1 MAVSENNNKLAENKV
16 LILYSLNKINKD
28 IAEDN
33 LFKIISSINDINYF
47 YFGQTLSDLDQSR
60 LVDSYTKD
68 KDTIYRITSEGK
80 NALSLTKDILPGII
94 KLKADNIFKQELS
107 SIEEESSVVA
117 EYTPKNENDY
127 KIKCKIVENNETIFE
142 VSTFAGSRDNAKK
155 IVDNWNK
162 NANTIFPKILD
173 LLLNS
178 NENFHIL
185 NTYASI
191 CTIRQAYNSMS
202 LFIKHQNDLPKYLS
216 KRDVYALYTDQ
227 VRPILYNN
235 KKCIKLPLS
244 NLVRTKKVL
253 TTTFNDP
260 LIREFIKEL
269 NINKIENIYFP
280 IPKVIEDKEIKQVRI
295 VPLYKGEYIEIEFS
309 YKKEKVEL
317 NEGNNNTLSIDVGIN
332 NLMTLVTT
340 NNISYIIDGKRL
352 KSINQ
357 FYNKQKAYYQSK
369 LVNNKY
375 SKRLKR
381 FDLRN
386 KHRIDDYV
394 NKAVNQVIKI
404 SKEEK
409 VNTIVIG
416 YNKGL
421 KEKGIKND
429 NLTNKEKSK
438 INQNF
443 TRIPIS
449 RLINKIKY
457 KCEEYSINCIVINE
471 SYTSLSSFY
480 DNDKID
486 KQEKY
491 SGKRIKRGL
500 YLTINNIEVNADVN
514 AALNI
519 LRKSKP
525 KDDEDIHYLRDRGLT
540 IPKRLQVSF

>member
-1 MAVSENNNKLAENKV
+1 MFRTLKYHYKVKNDYEKRLLMFLFHISKNLYNVS
-16 LILYSLNKINKD
+16 LYTLRQQYFNYDKISSYYELNK
-28 IAEDN
+28 
-33 LFKIISSINDINYF
+33 
-47 YFGQTLSDLDQSR
+47 
-60 LVDSYTKD
+60 
-68 KDTIYRITSEGK
+68 
-80 NALSLTKDILPGII
+80 
-94 KLKADNIFKQELS
+94 
-107 SIEEESSVVA
+107 
-117 EYTPKNENDY
+117 
-127 KIKCKIVENNETIFE
+127 
-142 VSTFAGSRDNAKK
+142 
-155 IVDNWNK
+155 
-162 NANTIFPKILD
+162 
-173 LLLNS
+173 LLNS

-244 NLVRTKKVL
+244 NLVRTNKVL

-295 VPLYKGEYIEIEFS
+295 VPIYKGEYIEIEFS

-340 NNISYIIDGKRL
+340 NNNSYIIDGKRL

-375 SKRLKR
+375 SKRLRR

-500 YLTINNIEVNADVN
+500 YLTKNNIEVNADVN

>member
-1 MAVSENNNKLAENKV
+1 MFRTLKYHYKVKNDYEKRLLMFLFHISKNLYNVS
-16 LILYSLNKINKD
+16 LYTLRQQYFNYDKISSYYELNK
-28 IAEDN
+28 
-33 LFKIISSINDINYF
+33 
-47 YFGQTLSDLDQSR
+47 
-60 LVDSYTKD
+60 
-68 KDTIYRITSEGK
+68 
-80 NALSLTKDILPGII
+80 
-94 KLKADNIFKQELS
+94 
-107 SIEEESSVVA
+107 
-117 EYTPKNENDY
+117 
-127 KIKCKIVENNETIFE
+127 
-142 VSTFAGSRDNAKK
+142 
-155 IVDNWNK
+155 
-162 NANTIFPKILD
+162 
-173 LLLNS
+173 LLNS

-244 NLVRTKKVL
+244 NLVRTNKVL

-340 NNISYIIDGKRL
+340 NNNSYIIDGKRL

-375 SKRLKR
+375 SKRLRR

-500 YLTINNIEVNADVN
+500 YLTKNNIEVNTDVN

>member
-1 MAVSENNNKLAENKV
+1 MFRTLKYHYKVKNDYEKRLLMFLFHISKNLYNVSLYTLRQQYFNNEKISSYYE
-16 LILYSLNKINKD
+16 LNK
-28 IAEDN
+28 
-33 LFKIISSINDINYF
+33 
-47 YFGQTLSDLDQSR
+47 
-60 LVDSYTKD
+60 
-68 KDTIYRITSEGK
+68 
-80 NALSLTKDILPGII
+80 
-94 KLKADNIFKQELS
+94 
-107 SIEEESSVVA
+107 
-117 EYTPKNENDY
+117 
-127 KIKCKIVENNETIFE
+127 
-142 VSTFAGSRDNAKK
+142 
-155 IVDNWNK
+155 
-162 NANTIFPKILD
+162 
-173 LLLNS
+173 LLNS

-244 NLVRTKKVL
+244 NLVRTNKVL

-340 NNISYIIDGKRL
+340 NNNSYIIDGKRL

-375 SKRLKR
+375 SKRLRR

-500 YLTINNIEVNADVN
+500 YLTKNNIEVNADVN

>member
-1 MAVSENNNKLAENKV
+1 MFRTLKYHYKVKNDYEKRLLMFLFHISKNLYNVS
-16 LILYSLNKINKD
+16 LYTLRQQYFNYDKISSYYELNK
-28 IAEDN
+28 
-33 LFKIISSINDINYF
+33 
-47 YFGQTLSDLDQSR
+47 
-60 LVDSYTKD
+60 
-68 KDTIYRITSEGK
+68 
-80 NALSLTKDILPGII
+80 
-94 KLKADNIFKQELS
+94 
-107 SIEEESSVVA
+107 
-117 EYTPKNENDY
+117 
-127 KIKCKIVENNETIFE
+127 
-142 VSTFAGSRDNAKK
+142 
-155 IVDNWNK
+155 
-162 NANTIFPKILD
+162 
-173 LLLNS
+173 LLNS

-295 VPLYKGEYIEIEFS
+295 VPIYKGEYIEIEFS

-340 NNISYIIDGKRL
+340 NNNSYIIDGKRL

-500 YLTINNIEVNADVN
+500 YLTKNNIEVNADVN

>member
-1 MAVSENNNKLAENKV
+1 MFRTLKYHYKVKNDYEKRLLMFLFHISKNLYNVSLYTLRQQYFNNEKISSYYE
-16 LILYSLNKINKD
+16 LNK
-28 IAEDN
+28 
-33 LFKIISSINDINYF
+33 
-47 YFGQTLSDLDQSR
+47 
-60 LVDSYTKD
+60 
-68 KDTIYRITSEGK
+68 
-80 NALSLTKDILPGII
+80 
-94 KLKADNIFKQELS
+94 
-107 SIEEESSVVA
+107 
-117 EYTPKNENDY
+117 
-127 KIKCKIVENNETIFE
+127 
-142 VSTFAGSRDNAKK
+142 
-155 IVDNWNK
+155 
-162 NANTIFPKILD
+162 
-173 LLLNS
+173 LLNS

-340 NNISYIIDGKRL
+340 NNNSYIIDGKRL

-500 YLTINNIEVNADVN
+500 YLTKNNIEVNADVN

>member
-1 MAVSENNNKLAENKV
+1 MFRTLKYHYKVKNDYEKRLLMFLFHISKNLYNVS
-16 LILYSLNKINKD
+16 LYTLRQQYFNYDKISSYYELNK
-28 IAEDN
+28 
-33 LFKIISSINDINYF
+33 
-47 YFGQTLSDLDQSR
+47 
-60 LVDSYTKD
+60 
-68 KDTIYRITSEGK
+68 
-80 NALSLTKDILPGII
+80 
-94 KLKADNIFKQELS
+94 
-107 SIEEESSVVA
+107 
-117 EYTPKNENDY
+117 
-127 KIKCKIVENNETIFE
+127 
-142 VSTFAGSRDNAKK
+142 
-155 IVDNWNK
+155 
-162 NANTIFPKILD
+162 
-173 LLLNS
+173 LLNS

-340 NNISYIIDGKRL
+340 NNNSYIIDGKRL

-375 SKRLKR
+375 SKRLRR

-500 YLTINNIEVNADVN
+500 YLTKNNIEVNADVN

>member
-1 MAVSENNNKLAENKV
+1 MFRTLKYHYKVKNDYEKRLLMFLFHISKNLYNVS
-16 LILYSLNKINKD
+16 LYTLRQQYFNYDKISSYYELNK
-28 IAEDN
+28 
-33 LFKIISSINDINYF
+33 
-47 YFGQTLSDLDQSR
+47 
-60 LVDSYTKD
+60 
-68 KDTIYRITSEGK
+68 
-80 NALSLTKDILPGII
+80 
-94 KLKADNIFKQELS
+94 
-107 SIEEESSVVA
+107 
-117 EYTPKNENDY
+117 
-127 KIKCKIVENNETIFE
+127 
-142 VSTFAGSRDNAKK
+142 
-155 IVDNWNK
+155 
-162 NANTIFPKILD
+162 
-173 LLLNS
+173 LLNS

-340 NNISYIIDGKRL
+340 NNNSYIIDGKRL

-409 VNTIVIG
+409 VNTIVIR

-500 YLTINNIEVNADVN
+500 YLTKNNIEVNADVN

>member
-1 MAVSENNNKLAENKV
+1 MFRTLKYHYKVKNDYEKRLLMFLFHISKNLYNVSLYTLRQQYFNNEKISSYYE
-16 LILYSLNKINKD
+16 LNK
-28 IAEDN
+28 
-33 LFKIISSINDINYF
+33 
-47 YFGQTLSDLDQSR
+47 
-60 LVDSYTKD
+60 
-68 KDTIYRITSEGK
+68 
-80 NALSLTKDILPGII
+80 
-94 KLKADNIFKQELS
+94 
-107 SIEEESSVVA
+107 
-117 EYTPKNENDY
+117 
-127 KIKCKIVENNETIFE
+127 
-142 VSTFAGSRDNAKK
+142 
-155 IVDNWNK
+155 
-162 NANTIFPKILD
+162 
-173 LLLNS
+173 LLNS

-500 YLTINNIEVNADVN
+500 YLTKNNIEVNADVN

>member
-1 MAVSENNNKLAENKV
+1 MFRTLKYHYKVKNDYEKRLLMFLFHISKNLYNVSLYTLRQQYFNNEKISSYYE
-16 LILYSLNKINKD
+16 LNK
-28 IAEDN
+28 
-33 LFKIISSINDINYF
+33 
-47 YFGQTLSDLDQSR
+47 
-60 LVDSYTKD
+60 
-68 KDTIYRITSEGK
+68 
-80 NALSLTKDILPGII
+80 
-94 KLKADNIFKQELS
+94 
-107 SIEEESSVVA
+107 
-117 EYTPKNENDY
+117 
-127 KIKCKIVENNETIFE
+127 
-142 VSTFAGSRDNAKK
+142 
-155 IVDNWNK
+155 
-162 NANTIFPKILD
+162 
-173 LLLNS
+173 LLNS

-244 NLVRTKKVL
+244 NLVRTNKVL

-295 VPLYKGEYIEIEFS
+295 VPIYKGEYIEIEFS

-340 NNISYIIDGKRL
+340 NNNSYIIDGKRL

-500 YLTINNIEVNADVN
+500 YLTKNNIEVNADVN

>member
-1 MAVSENNNKLAENKV
+1 MFRTLKYHYKVKNDYEKRLLMFLFHISKNLYNVSLYTLRQQYFNNEKISSYYE
-16 LILYSLNKINKD
+16 LNK
-28 IAEDN
+28 
-33 LFKIISSINDINYF
+33 
-47 YFGQTLSDLDQSR
+47 
-60 LVDSYTKD
+60 
-68 KDTIYRITSEGK
+68 
-80 NALSLTKDILPGII
+80 
-94 KLKADNIFKQELS
+94 
-107 SIEEESSVVA
+107 
-117 EYTPKNENDY
+117 
-127 KIKCKIVENNETIFE
+127 
-142 VSTFAGSRDNAKK
+142 
-155 IVDNWNK
+155 
-162 NANTIFPKILD
+162 
-173 LLLNS
+173 LLNS

-202 LFIKHQNDLPKYLS
+202 LFIKHHNDLPKYLS

-340 NNISYIIDGKRL
+340 NNNSYIIDGKRL

-500 YLTINNIEVNADVN
+500 YLTKNNIEVNADVN

>member
-1 MAVSENNNKLAENKV
+1 MFRTLKYHYKVKNDYEKRLLMFLFHISKNLYNVS
-16 LILYSLNKINKD
+16 LYTLRQQYFNYDKISSYYELNK
-28 IAEDN
+28 
-33 LFKIISSINDINYF
+33 
-47 YFGQTLSDLDQSR
+47 
-60 LVDSYTKD
+60 
-68 KDTIYRITSEGK
+68 
-80 NALSLTKDILPGII
+80 
-94 KLKADNIFKQELS
+94 
-107 SIEEESSVVA
+107 
-117 EYTPKNENDY
+117 
-127 KIKCKIVENNETIFE
+127 
-142 VSTFAGSRDNAKK
+142 
-155 IVDNWNK
+155 
-162 NANTIFPKILD
+162 
-173 LLLNS
+173 LLNS

-244 NLVRTKKVL
+244 NLVRTNKVL

-295 VPLYKGEYIEIEFS
+295 VPIYKGEYIEIEFS

-500 YLTINNIEVNADVN
+500 YLTKNNIEVNADVN

>member
-1 MAVSENNNKLAENKV
+1 MFRTLKYHYKVKNDYEKRLLMFLFHISKNLYNVSLYTLRQQYFNNEKISSYYE
-16 LILYSLNKINKD
+16 LNK
-28 IAEDN
+28 
-33 LFKIISSINDINYF
+33 
-47 YFGQTLSDLDQSR
+47 
-60 LVDSYTKD
+60 
-68 KDTIYRITSEGK
+68 
-80 NALSLTKDILPGII
+80 
-94 KLKADNIFKQELS
+94 
-107 SIEEESSVVA
+107 
-117 EYTPKNENDY
+117 
-127 KIKCKIVENNETIFE
+127 
-142 VSTFAGSRDNAKK
+142 
-155 IVDNWNK
+155 
-162 NANTIFPKILD
+162 
-173 LLLNS
+173 LLNS

-202 LFIKHQNDLPKYLS
+202 LFIKHHNDLPKYLS
-216 KRDVYALYTDQ
+216 KKDVYALYTDQ

-340 NNISYIIDGKRL
+340 NNNSYIIDGKRL

-386 KHRIDDYV
+386 KHRIDDYI

-500 YLTINNIEVNADVN
+500 YLTKNNIEVNADVN

>member
-1 MAVSENNNKLAENKV
+1 MFRTLKYHYKVKNDYEKRLLMFLFHISKNLYNVSLYTLRQQYFNNEKISSYYE
-16 LILYSLNKINKD
+16 LNK
-28 IAEDN
+28 
-33 LFKIISSINDINYF
+33 
-47 YFGQTLSDLDQSR
+47 
-60 LVDSYTKD
+60 
-68 KDTIYRITSEGK
+68 
-80 NALSLTKDILPGII
+80 
-94 KLKADNIFKQELS
+94 
-107 SIEEESSVVA
+107 
-117 EYTPKNENDY
+117 
-127 KIKCKIVENNETIFE
+127 
-142 VSTFAGSRDNAKK
+142 
-155 IVDNWNK
+155 
-162 NANTIFPKILD
+162 
-173 LLLNS
+173 LLNS

-244 NLVRTKKVL
+244 NLVRTNKVL

-375 SKRLKR
+375 SKRLRR

-500 YLTINNIEVNADVN
+500 YLTKNNIEVNADVN

>member
-1 MAVSENNNKLAENKV
+1 MFRTLKYHYKVKNGYEKRLLMFLFHISKNLYNVSLYTLRQQYFNNDKISSYYE
-16 LILYSLNKINKD
+16 LNK
-28 IAEDN
+28 
-33 LFKIISSINDINYF
+33 
-47 YFGQTLSDLDQSR
+47 
-60 LVDSYTKD
+60 
-68 KDTIYRITSEGK
+68 
-80 NALSLTKDILPGII
+80 
-94 KLKADNIFKQELS
+94 
-107 SIEEESSVVA
+107 
-117 EYTPKNENDY
+117 
-127 KIKCKIVENNETIFE
+127 
-142 VSTFAGSRDNAKK
+142 
-155 IVDNWNK
+155 
-162 NANTIFPKILD
+162 
-173 LLLNS
+173 LLNS

-500 YLTINNIEVNADVN
+500 YLTKNNIEVNADVN

>member
-1 MAVSENNNKLAENKV
+1 MFRTLKYHYKVKNDYEKRLLMFLFHISKNLYNVS
-16 LILYSLNKINKD
+16 LYTLRQQYFNYDKISSYYELNK
-28 IAEDN
+28 
-33 LFKIISSINDINYF
+33 
-47 YFGQTLSDLDQSR
+47 
-60 LVDSYTKD
+60 
-68 KDTIYRITSEGK
+68 
-80 NALSLTKDILPGII
+80 
-94 KLKADNIFKQELS
+94 
-107 SIEEESSVVA
+107 
-117 EYTPKNENDY
+117 
-127 KIKCKIVENNETIFE
+127 
-142 VSTFAGSRDNAKK
+142 
-155 IVDNWNK
+155 
-162 NANTIFPKILD
+162 
-173 LLLNS
+173 LLNS

-244 NLVRTKKVL
+244 NLVRTNKVL

-295 VPLYKGEYIEIEFS
+295 VPIYKGEYIEIEFS

-375 SKRLKR
+375 SKRLRR

-500 YLTINNIEVNADVN
+500 YLTKNNIEVNADVN

-540 IPKRLQVSF
+540 IPKRLQVIL

>member
-1 MAVSENNNKLAENKV
+1 MFRTLKYHYKVKNDYEKRLLMFLFHISKNLYNVS
-16 LILYSLNKINKD
+16 LYTLRQQYFNYDKISSYYELNK
-28 IAEDN
+28 
-33 LFKIISSINDINYF
+33 
-47 YFGQTLSDLDQSR
+47 
-60 LVDSYTKD
+60 
-68 KDTIYRITSEGK
+68 
-80 NALSLTKDILPGII
+80 
-94 KLKADNIFKQELS
+94 
-107 SIEEESSVVA
+107 
-117 EYTPKNENDY
+117 
-127 KIKCKIVENNETIFE
+127 
-142 VSTFAGSRDNAKK
+142 
-155 IVDNWNK
+155 
-162 NANTIFPKILD
+162 
-173 LLLNS
+173 LLNS

-340 NNISYIIDGKRL
+340 NNNSYIIDGKRL

-438 INQNF
+438 ISQNF

-500 YLTINNIEVNADVN
+500 YLTKNNIEVNADVN

>member
-1 MAVSENNNKLAENKV
+1 MFRTLKYHYKVKNDYEKRLLMFLFHISKNLYNVSLYTLRQQYFNNEKISSYYE
-16 LILYSLNKINKD
+16 LNK
-28 IAEDN
+28 
-33 LFKIISSINDINYF
+33 
-47 YFGQTLSDLDQSR
+47 
-60 LVDSYTKD
+60 
-68 KDTIYRITSEGK
+68 
-80 NALSLTKDILPGII
+80 
-94 KLKADNIFKQELS
+94 
-107 SIEEESSVVA
+107 
-117 EYTPKNENDY
+117 
-127 KIKCKIVENNETIFE
+127 
-142 VSTFAGSRDNAKK
+142 
-155 IVDNWNK
+155 
-162 NANTIFPKILD
+162 
-173 LLLNS
+173 LLNS

-295 VPLYKGEYIEIEFS
+295 VPIYKGEYIEIEFS

-340 NNISYIIDGKRL
+340 NNNSYIIDGKRL

-500 YLTINNIEVNADVN
+500 YLTKNNIEVNADVN

>member
-1 MAVSENNNKLAENKV
+1 MFRTLKYHYKVKNDYEKRLLMFLFHISKNLYNVSLYTLRQQYFNNEKISSYYE
-16 LILYSLNKINKD
+16 LNK
-28 IAEDN
+28 
-33 LFKIISSINDINYF
+33 
-47 YFGQTLSDLDQSR
+47 
-60 LVDSYTKD
+60 
-68 KDTIYRITSEGK
+68 
-80 NALSLTKDILPGII
+80 
-94 KLKADNIFKQELS
+94 
-107 SIEEESSVVA
+107 
-117 EYTPKNENDY
+117 
-127 KIKCKIVENNETIFE
+127 
-142 VSTFAGSRDNAKK
+142 
-155 IVDNWNK
+155 
-162 NANTIFPKILD
+162 
-173 LLLNS
+173 LLNS

-375 SKRLKR
+375 SKRLRR

-500 YLTINNIEVNADVN
+500 YLTKNNIEVNADVN

>member
-1 MAVSENNNKLAENKV
+1 MFRTLKYHYKVKNDYEKRLLMFLFHISKNLYNVS
-16 LILYSLNKINKD
+16 LYTLRQQYFNYDKISSYYELNK
-28 IAEDN
+28 
-33 LFKIISSINDINYF
+33 
-47 YFGQTLSDLDQSR
+47 
-60 LVDSYTKD
+60 
-68 KDTIYRITSEGK
+68 
-80 NALSLTKDILPGII
+80 
-94 KLKADNIFKQELS
+94 
-107 SIEEESSVVA
+107 
-117 EYTPKNENDY
+117 
-127 KIKCKIVENNETIFE
+127 
-142 VSTFAGSRDNAKK
+142 
-155 IVDNWNK
+155 
-162 NANTIFPKILD
+162 
-173 LLLNS
+173 LLNS

-340 NNISYIIDGKRL
+340 NNNSYIIDGKRL

-375 SKRLKR
+375 SKRLRR

-500 YLTINNIEVNADVN
+500 YLTKNNIEVNADVN

-519 LRKSKP
+519 LR
-525 KDDEDIHYLRDRGLT
+525 
-540 IPKRLQVSF
+540 

>member
-1 MAVSENNNKLAENKV
+1 
-16 LILYSLNKINKD
+16 
-28 IAEDN
+28 
-33 LFKIISSINDINYF
+33 
-47 YFGQTLSDLDQSR
+47 
-60 LVDSYTKD
+60 
-68 KDTIYRITSEGK
+68 
-80 NALSLTKDILPGII
+80 
-94 KLKADNIFKQELS
+94 
-107 SIEEESSVVA
+107 
-117 EYTPKNENDY
+117 
-127 KIKCKIVENNETIFE
+127 
-142 VSTFAGSRDNAKK
+142 
-155 IVDNWNK
+155 
-162 NANTIFPKILD
+162 
-173 LLLNS
+173 
-178 NENFHIL
+178 
-185 NTYASI
+185 
-191 CTIRQAYNSMS
+191 MS

-500 YLTINNIEVNADVN
+500 YLTKNNIEVNADVN

>member
-1 MAVSENNNKLAENKV
+1 MFRTLKYHYKVKNDYEKRLLMFLFHISKNLYNVSLYTLRQQYFNNEKISSYYE
-16 LILYSLNKINKD
+16 LNK
-28 IAEDN
+28 
-33 LFKIISSINDINYF
+33 
-47 YFGQTLSDLDQSR
+47 
-60 LVDSYTKD
+60 
-68 KDTIYRITSEGK
+68 
-80 NALSLTKDILPGII
+80 
-94 KLKADNIFKQELS
+94 
-107 SIEEESSVVA
+107 
-117 EYTPKNENDY
+117 
-127 KIKCKIVENNETIFE
+127 
-142 VSTFAGSRDNAKK
+142 
-155 IVDNWNK
+155 
-162 NANTIFPKILD
+162 
-173 LLLNS
+173 LLNS

-202 LFIKHQNDLPKYLS
+202 LFIKHHNDLPKYLS

-244 NLVRTKKVL
+244 NLVRTNKVL
-253 TTTFNDP
+253 TTTFNDT

-295 VPLYKGEYIEIEFS
+295 VPIYKGEYIEIEFS

-500 YLTINNIEVNADVN
+500 YLTKNNIEVNADVN

>member
-1 MAVSENNNKLAENKV
+1 MFRTLKYHYKVKNDYEKRLLMFLFHISKNLYNVS
-16 LILYSLNKINKD
+16 LYTLRQQYFNYDKISSYYELNK
-28 IAEDN
+28 
-33 LFKIISSINDINYF
+33 
-47 YFGQTLSDLDQSR
+47 
-60 LVDSYTKD
+60 
-68 KDTIYRITSEGK
+68 
-80 NALSLTKDILPGII
+80 
-94 KLKADNIFKQELS
+94 
-107 SIEEESSVVA
+107 
-117 EYTPKNENDY
+117 
-127 KIKCKIVENNETIFE
+127 
-142 VSTFAGSRDNAKK
+142 
-155 IVDNWNK
+155 
-162 NANTIFPKILD
+162 
-173 LLLNS
+173 LLNS

-202 LFIKHQNDLPKYLS
+202 LFIKHHNDLPKYLS

-244 NLVRTKKVL
+244 NLVRTNKVL

-340 NNISYIIDGKRL
+340 NNNSYIIDGKRL

-375 SKRLKR
+375 SKRLRR

-500 YLTINNIEVNADVN
+500 YLTKNNIEVNADVN

>member
-1 MAVSENNNKLAENKV
+1 MFRTLKYHYKVKNDYEKRLLMFLFHISKNLYNVSLYTLRQQYFNNER
-16 LILYSLNKINKD
+16 ISSYYELNK
-28 IAEDN
+28 
-33 LFKIISSINDINYF
+33 
-47 YFGQTLSDLDQSR
+47 
-60 LVDSYTKD
+60 
-68 KDTIYRITSEGK
+68 
-80 NALSLTKDILPGII
+80 
-94 KLKADNIFKQELS
+94 
-107 SIEEESSVVA
+107 
-117 EYTPKNENDY
+117 
-127 KIKCKIVENNETIFE
+127 
-142 VSTFAGSRDNAKK
+142 
-155 IVDNWNK
+155 
-162 NANTIFPKILD
+162 
-173 LLLNS
+173 LLNS

-191 CTIRQAYNSMS
+191 CTIRQAYNSMP

-295 VPLYKGEYIEIEFS
+295 VPIYKGEYIEIEFS

-340 NNISYIIDGKRL
+340 NNNSYIIDGKRL

-500 YLTINNIEVNADVN
+500 YLTKNNIEVNADVN

>member
-1 MAVSENNNKLAENKV
+1 MFRTLKYHYKVKNDYEKRLLMFLFHISKNLYNVS
-16 LILYSLNKINKD
+16 LYTLRQQYFNYDKISSYYELNK
-28 IAEDN
+28 
-33 LFKIISSINDINYF
+33 
-47 YFGQTLSDLDQSR
+47 
-60 LVDSYTKD
+60 
-68 KDTIYRITSEGK
+68 
-80 NALSLTKDILPGII
+80 
-94 KLKADNIFKQELS
+94 
-107 SIEEESSVVA
+107 
-117 EYTPKNENDY
+117 
-127 KIKCKIVENNETIFE
+127 
-142 VSTFAGSRDNAKK
+142 
-155 IVDNWNK
+155 
-162 NANTIFPKILD
+162 
-173 LLLNS
+173 LLNS

-227 VRPILYNN
+227 VRPNLYNN

-244 NLVRTKKVL
+244 NLVRTNKVL

-340 NNISYIIDGKRL
+340 NNNSYIIDGKRL

-375 SKRLKR
+375 SKRLRR

-500 YLTINNIEVNADVN
+500 YLTKNNIEVNADVN

>member
-1 MAVSENNNKLAENKV
+1 MFRTLKYHYKVKNDYEKRLLMFLFHISKNLYNVSLYTLRQQYFNNEKISSYYE
-16 LILYSLNKINKD
+16 LNK
-28 IAEDN
+28 
-33 LFKIISSINDINYF
+33 
-47 YFGQTLSDLDQSR
+47 
-60 LVDSYTKD
+60 
-68 KDTIYRITSEGK
+68 
-80 NALSLTKDILPGII
+80 
-94 KLKADNIFKQELS
+94 
-107 SIEEESSVVA
+107 
-117 EYTPKNENDY
+117 
-127 KIKCKIVENNETIFE
+127 
-142 VSTFAGSRDNAKK
+142 
-155 IVDNWNK
+155 
-162 NANTIFPKILD
+162 
-173 LLLNS
+173 LLNS

-202 LFIKHQNDLPKYLS
+202 LFIKHHNDLPKYLS
-216 KRDVYALYTDQ
+216 KKDVYALYTDQ

-244 NLVRTKKVL
+244 NLVRTNKVL

-340 NNISYIIDGKRL
+340 NNNSYIIDGKRL

-449 RLINKIKY
+449 RLLNKIKY

-500 YLTINNIEVNADVN
+500 YLTKNNIEVNADVN

>member
-1 MAVSENNNKLAENKV
+1 MFRTLKYHYKVKNDYEKRLLMFLFHISKNLYNVSLYTLRQQYFNNDKISSYYE
-16 LILYSLNKINKD
+16 LNK
-28 IAEDN
+28 
-33 LFKIISSINDINYF
+33 
-47 YFGQTLSDLDQSR
+47 
-60 LVDSYTKD
+60 
-68 KDTIYRITSEGK
+68 
-80 NALSLTKDILPGII
+80 
-94 KLKADNIFKQELS
+94 
-107 SIEEESSVVA
+107 
-117 EYTPKNENDY
+117 
-127 KIKCKIVENNETIFE
+127 
-142 VSTFAGSRDNAKK
+142 
-155 IVDNWNK
+155 
-162 NANTIFPKILD
+162 
-173 LLLNS
+173 LLNS

-375 SKRLKR
+375 SKRLRR

-500 YLTINNIEVNADVN
+500 YLTKNNIEVNADVN

>member
-1 MAVSENNNKLAENKV
+1 MFRTLKYHYKVKNDYEKRLLMFLFHISKNLYNVS
-16 LILYSLNKINKD
+16 LYTLRQQYFNYDKISSYYELNK
-28 IAEDN
+28 
-33 LFKIISSINDINYF
+33 
-47 YFGQTLSDLDQSR
+47 
-60 LVDSYTKD
+60 
-68 KDTIYRITSEGK
+68 
-80 NALSLTKDILPGII
+80 
-94 KLKADNIFKQELS
+94 
-107 SIEEESSVVA
+107 
-117 EYTPKNENDY
+117 
-127 KIKCKIVENNETIFE
+127 
-142 VSTFAGSRDNAKK
+142 
-155 IVDNWNK
+155 
-162 NANTIFPKILD
+162 
-173 LLLNS
+173 LLNS

-244 NLVRTKKVL
+244 NLVRTNKVL

-340 NNISYIIDGKRL
+340 NNNSYIIDGKRL

-375 SKRLKR
+375 SKRLRR

-500 YLTINNIEVNADVN
+500 YLTKNNIEVNADVN

>member
-1 MAVSENNNKLAENKV
+1 MFRTLKYHYKVKNDYEKRLLMFLFHISKNLYNVS
-16 LILYSLNKINKD
+16 LYTLRQQYFNYDKISSYYELNK
-28 IAEDN
+28 
-33 LFKIISSINDINYF
+33 
-47 YFGQTLSDLDQSR
+47 
-60 LVDSYTKD
+60 
-68 KDTIYRITSEGK
+68 
-80 NALSLTKDILPGII
+80 
-94 KLKADNIFKQELS
+94 
-107 SIEEESSVVA
+107 
-117 EYTPKNENDY
+117 
-127 KIKCKIVENNETIFE
+127 
-142 VSTFAGSRDNAKK
+142 
-155 IVDNWNK
+155 
-162 NANTIFPKILD
+162 
-173 LLLNS
+173 LLNS

-216 KRDVYALYTDQ
+216 KRDVYDLYTDQ

-244 NLVRTKKVL
+244 NLVRTNKVL

-375 SKRLKR
+375 SKRLRR

-500 YLTINNIEVNADVN
+500 YLTKNNIEVNADVN

>member
-1 MAVSENNNKLAENKV
+1 MFRTLKYHYKVKNDYEKRLLMFLFHISKNLYNVSLYTLRQQYFNNEKISSYYE
-16 LILYSLNKINKD
+16 LNK
-28 IAEDN
+28 
-33 LFKIISSINDINYF
+33 
-47 YFGQTLSDLDQSR
+47 
-60 LVDSYTKD
+60 
-68 KDTIYRITSEGK
+68 
-80 NALSLTKDILPGII
+80 
-94 KLKADNIFKQELS
+94 
-107 SIEEESSVVA
+107 
-117 EYTPKNENDY
+117 
-127 KIKCKIVENNETIFE
+127 
-142 VSTFAGSRDNAKK
+142 
-155 IVDNWNK
+155 
-162 NANTIFPKILD
+162 
-173 LLLNS
+173 LLNS

-332 NLMTLVTT
+332 SLMTLVTT
-340 NNISYIIDGKRL
+340 NNNSYIIDGKRL

-375 SKRLKR
+375 SKRLRR

-500 YLTINNIEVNADVN
+500 YLTKNNIEVNADVN

>member
-1 MAVSENNNKLAENKV
+1 MFRTIKYHYKCNSSYEKRLLMFLFHISKNLYNVTLYTLRQQYFNNEKISSYFE
-16 LILYSLNKINKD
+16 LNK
-28 IAEDN
+28 
-33 LFKIISSINDINYF
+33 S
-47 YFGQTLSDLDQSR
+47 
-60 LVDSYTKD
+60 
-68 KDTIYRITSEGK
+68 
-80 NALSLTKDILPGII
+80 
-94 KLKADNIFKQELS
+94 
-107 SIEEESSVVA
+107 
-117 EYTPKNENDY
+117 
-127 KIKCKIVENNETIFE
+127 
-142 VSTFAGSRDNAKK
+142 
-155 IVDNWNK
+155 
-162 NANTIFPKILD
+162 
-173 LLLNS
+173 LNS
-178 NENFHIL
+178 NENFHLL

-244 NLVRTKKVL
+244 NLVRTNKIFS
-253 TTTFNDP
+253 TYFNDP

-269 NINKIENIYFP
+269 NINKIENIYLP

-295 VPLYKGEYIEIEFS
+295 VPIYKGEYIEIEFS

-340 NNISYIIDGKRL
+340 NNNSYIIDGKRL

-375 SKRLKR
+375 SKRLHRLDIK
-381 FDLRN
+381 N
-386 KHRIDDYV
+386 KNRVNDYI

-500 YLTINNIEVNADVN
+500 YLTKNNIEVNADVN

>member
-1 MAVSENNNKLAENKV
+1 MFRTLKYHYKVKNDYEKRLLMFLFHISKNLYNVS
-16 LILYSLNKINKD
+16 LYTLRQQYFNYDKISSYYELNK
-28 IAEDN
+28 
-33 LFKIISSINDINYF
+33 
-47 YFGQTLSDLDQSR
+47 
-60 LVDSYTKD
+60 
-68 KDTIYRITSEGK
+68 
-80 NALSLTKDILPGII
+80 
-94 KLKADNIFKQELS
+94 
-107 SIEEESSVVA
+107 
-117 EYTPKNENDY
+117 
-127 KIKCKIVENNETIFE
+127 
-142 VSTFAGSRDNAKK
+142 
-155 IVDNWNK
+155 
-162 NANTIFPKILD
+162 
-173 LLLNS
+173 LLNS

-500 YLTINNIEVNADVN
+500 YLTKNNIEVNADVN

>member
-1 MAVSENNNKLAENKV
+1 MFRTLKYHYKVKNDYEKRLLMFLFHISKNLYNVS
-16 LILYSLNKINKD
+16 LYTLRQQYFNYDKISSYYELNK
-28 IAEDN
+28 
-33 LFKIISSINDINYF
+33 
-47 YFGQTLSDLDQSR
+47 
-60 LVDSYTKD
+60 
-68 KDTIYRITSEGK
+68 
-80 NALSLTKDILPGII
+80 
-94 KLKADNIFKQELS
+94 
-107 SIEEESSVVA
+107 
-117 EYTPKNENDY
+117 
-127 KIKCKIVENNETIFE
+127 
-142 VSTFAGSRDNAKK
+142 
-155 IVDNWNK
+155 
-162 NANTIFPKILD
+162 
-173 LLLNS
+173 LLNS

-244 NLVRTKKVL
+244 NLVRTNKVL

-295 VPLYKGEYIEIEFS
+295 VPIYKGEYIEIEFS

-340 NNISYIIDGKRL
+340 NNNSYIIDGKRL

-500 YLTINNIEVNADVN
+500 YLTKNNIEVNADVN

>member
-1 MAVSENNNKLAENKV
+1 MFRTLKYHYKVKNDYEKRLLMFLFHISKNLYNVS
-16 LILYSLNKINKD
+16 LYTLRQQYFNYDKISSYYELNK
-28 IAEDN
+28 
-33 LFKIISSINDINYF
+33 
-47 YFGQTLSDLDQSR
+47 
-60 LVDSYTKD
+60 
-68 KDTIYRITSEGK
+68 
-80 NALSLTKDILPGII
+80 
-94 KLKADNIFKQELS
+94 
-107 SIEEESSVVA
+107 
-117 EYTPKNENDY
+117 
-127 KIKCKIVENNETIFE
+127 
-142 VSTFAGSRDNAKK
+142 
-155 IVDNWNK
+155 
-162 NANTIFPKILD
+162 
-173 LLLNS
+173 LLNS

-244 NLVRTKKVL
+244 NLVRTNKVL

-340 NNISYIIDGKRL
+340 NNNSYIIDGKRL

-500 YLTINNIEVNADVN
+500 YLTKNNIEVNADVN

-540 IPKRLQVSF
+540 IPKRLQLSF

>member
-1 MAVSENNNKLAENKV
+1 MFRTLKYHYKVKNDYEKRLLMFLFHISKNLYNVSLYTLRQQYFNNEKISSYYE
-16 LILYSLNKINKD
+16 LNK
-28 IAEDN
+28 
-33 LFKIISSINDINYF
+33 
-47 YFGQTLSDLDQSR
+47 
-60 LVDSYTKD
+60 
-68 KDTIYRITSEGK
+68 
-80 NALSLTKDILPGII
+80 
-94 KLKADNIFKQELS
+94 
-107 SIEEESSVVA
+107 
-117 EYTPKNENDY
+117 
-127 KIKCKIVENNETIFE
+127 
-142 VSTFAGSRDNAKK
+142 
-155 IVDNWNK
+155 
-162 NANTIFPKILD
+162 
-173 LLLNS
+173 LLNS

-202 LFIKHQNDLPKYLS
+202 LFIKHHNDLPKYLS

-500 YLTINNIEVNADVN
+500 YLTKNNIEVNADVN

>member
-1 MAVSENNNKLAENKV
+1 MFRTLKYHYKVKNDYEKRLLMFLFHISKNLYNVS
-16 LILYSLNKINKD
+16 LYTLRQQYFNYDKISSYYELNK
-28 IAEDN
+28 
-33 LFKIISSINDINYF
+33 
-47 YFGQTLSDLDQSR
+47 
-60 LVDSYTKD
+60 
-68 KDTIYRITSEGK
+68 
-80 NALSLTKDILPGII
+80 
-94 KLKADNIFKQELS
+94 
-107 SIEEESSVVA
+107 
-117 EYTPKNENDY
+117 
-127 KIKCKIVENNETIFE
+127 
-142 VSTFAGSRDNAKK
+142 
-155 IVDNWNK
+155 
-162 NANTIFPKILD
+162 
-173 LLLNS
+173 LLNS

-202 LFIKHQNDLPKYLS
+202 LFIKHHNDLPKYLS

-244 NLVRTKKVL
+244 NLVRTNKVL

-295 VPLYKGEYIEIEFS
+295 VPIYKGEYIEIEFS

-500 YLTINNIEVNADVN
+500 YLTKNNIEVNADVN